1 VAHEAADRTLMA
13 QLEQQ
18 LVEAGLQVAI
28 EDSDGAL
35 VLSGVVDTAEAREAA
50 SDLVSQV
57 APHRRIDNQL
67 EVETILP
74 TDVDDFVGG
83 EVSAEVAETAGEAS
97 ADGGELEPDFTD
109 QPILRDAGAAA
120 GAGSS
125 DAEDLAESGDR
136 VYSPPDDPVI
146 TTDSHGRTQVLGGF
160 DSEAEISVERSAMD
174 NQPGDEA
181 LADAVRRE
189 LQEDAAT
196 SELSIV
202 VVVRQGV
209 AHLRGRVTD
218 LEDAENAEAVASRVP
233 GIREVVEEL
242 DVASI

>member
-1 VAHEAADRTLMA
+1 MAHEAADRTLMA

-18 LVEAGLQVAI
+18 LAEAGLQVAI

-35 VLSGVVDTAEAREAA
+35 VLSGIVDTAEAREAA

-109 QPILRDAGAAA
+109 QPILRDAGAAS

-125 DAEDLAESGDR
+125 DPEDLAESGDR
-136 VYSPPDDPVI
+136 VFSPPDDPVI
-146 TTDSHGRTQVLGGF
+146 TTDSHGRTAG
-160 DSEAEISVERSAMD
+160 A
-174 NQPGDEA
+174 
-181 LADAVRRE
+181 
-189 LQEDAAT
+189 
-196 SELSIV
+196 
-202 VVVRQGV
+202 
-209 AHLRGRVTD
+209 GR
-218 LEDAENAEAVASRVP
+218 L
-233 GIREVVEEL
+233 
-242 DVASI
+242 